1 MSRFGRIRRRPD
13 HWPTPHHRARAR
25 AAERLDGP
33 LGLTEAQ
40 WLDEHLAE
48 CSACAAV
55 AAQYD
60 ADRSALRAMGETTPE
75 PPRDL
80 WARTA
85 AAIEREAGAPR
96 VSAEAGSRVPVGGRS
111 GRSSR
116 GLAVTALSGVAVAAM
131 VIAVSAVSTGLLDT
145 DGGVAMFDGST
156 PSSAPGGSDPGVD
169 GTDGPQTAAPQ
180 PTPLLANAG
189 NVAWVRQDTNG
200 SLAVADAPVDKVCPV
215 EGRSGCAALEDDDE
229 ETIDL
234 SSTPKSVIGSPT
246 DGQAVVISDDGEGG
260 DRLVVLDL
268 PSRSVPPRETPAPG
282 EMPTPTPTPPT
293 DPSESPDASPLGSL
307 PPTMSPEVIPSGSP
321 ESTPSGSAS
330 AAPTP
335 SDSAETTPSPEATPS
350 VDPIPSDTPQPI
362 LTPEPTVAAT
372 LALAE
377 DITLVGESAAFSPDG
392 AWFAFT
398 ARPTDGSKGPDV
410 YVWRVGDDAAAPLT
424 DDGISTF
431 ASWADGSVLVSR
443 PSDPSAVAGTQPL
456 TLAVDPADGTET
468 PIEGAT
474 WRPAVSPSGAHAVAW
489 LGTIAFDAEDRTWGP
504 AEGRLEL
511 IAWPTDASADD
522 GLELVEGPAA
532 DVDIRWDETGEWVG
546 VWVADSLDSDA
557 GRLTL
562 FRVDPERG
570 TLDRLKGAP
579 VEEPA
584 LAGFSIGDGRVAWVA
599 PSGADGEGSHIH
611 VAAWVGSD
619 VGTAESVPGQGIVI
633 IR

>member
-1 MSRFGRIRRRPD
+1 MR
-13 HWPTPHHRARAR
+13 
-25 AAERLDGP
+25 
-33 LGLTEAQ
+33 
-40 WLDEHLAE
+40 
-48 CSACAAV
+48 
-55 AAQYD
+55 
-60 ADRSALRAMGETTPE
+60 ETSPE

-85 AAIEREAGAPR
+85 AAIERESGGGNVGAQAGT
-96 VSAEAGSRVPVGGRS
+96 RVPVSGRS

-145 DGGVAMFDGST
+145 GGGVAVLDPVGSS
-156 PSSAPGGSDPGVD
+156 PSAAPVGTDPQVLS
-169 GTDGPQTAAPQ
+169 TDGPPTSAPE
-180 PTPLLANAG
+180 PTPLLAQAG
-189 NVAWVRQDTNG
+189 NVAWVREDANG
-200 SLAVADAPVDKVCPV
+200 SLAMNDARVDQVCPV

-229 ETIDL
+229 ETLDL
-234 SSTPKSVIGSPT
+234 TSTPKSVIGSPT
-246 DGQAVVISDDGEGG
+246 DDQAVVISDDGEGG
-260 DRLVVLDL
+260 DRIVVLDL
-268 PSRSVPPRETPAPG
+268 PSRSVPPRQTPAPG
-282 EMPTPTPTPPT
+282 ESATPTPTT
-293 DPSESPDASPLGSL
+293 DPSASPDESVPPSESPDVNA
-307 PPTMSPEVIPSGSP
+307 SGSP
-321 ESTPSGSAS
+321 EATPSGVVSPD
-330 AAPTP
+330 PTP
-335 SDSAETTPSPEATPS
+335 SDSAEPSATATPT
-350 VDPIPSDTPQPI
+350 VDPVASETPQPI

-398 ARPTDGSKGPDV
+398 ARPTDGSDGPDV
-410 YVWRVGDDAAAPLT
+410 YLWHVGDEAAAPLT

-431 ASWADGSVLVSR
+431 ASWTDGSVLVSR
-443 PSDPSAVAGTQPL
+443 PSDPSAVTGTRSV
-456 TLAVDPADGTET
+456 TVAVDPASGTET
-468 PIEGAT
+468 PIEGET
-474 WRPAVSPSGAHAVAW
+474 WRPAVDPSGEHAVAW
-489 LGTIAFDAEDRTWGP
+489 LGTIAFDAEDRTWRP

-511 IAWPTDASADD
+511 IAWPPTTAAAEERV
-522 GLELVEGPAA
+522 ELIEGPAA

-546 VWVADSLDSDA
+546 VWVADSPSDI

-562 FRVDPERG
+562 FRVDPERD

-584 LAGFSIGDGRVAWVA
+584 LAGFSIGQGRVAWVA